1 MCESRLWAR
10 WARACTTALLI
21 VCSLVLL
28 ALSVRQAASVPLNHD
43 ESLSFAAFTWDR
55 SVLRSANHH
64 PLNTLLM
71 QGFWRVF
78 GSSEVSLRL
87 PNILAHGMYLAF
99 TLALVSR
106 FPNAGVKITGFILLN
121 LNPLALNYF
130 AVARGYGLALA
141 FQSASLYFLAAAHQ
155 EAAHRLPGAHTSD
168 GSARRPSGRLGSA
181 LAMAVAFA
189 AGVALT
195 ALMRLFIPQAGLTAF
210 VAAAALV
217 PFAASCATAMVGR
230 ARNDGSG
237 HTNSHKA
244 ISLERRLYL
253 SLGAAALA
261 LVSNYSFLNYYV
273 PLLCVGSWML
283 ADAAPI
289 VGARAERVAARLAVY
304 FAAGALACAVLVALF
319 SLQRAGELYLGGT
332 TGFMNDTVYDLVRS
346 FAVLRCLLT
355 GQNSGVI
362 CALGSTGRRSC
373 G

>member
-1 MCESRLWAR
+1 MRFWDPDATICLMCESRLWAR

-43 ESLSFAAFTWDR
+43 ESLSFAAFTWDLVSQIGEPPPTEYAVDAGVLACVRQLGGFSTATKHPGTRDVSRVYAGAGEPFSKRGCQDNRVHSAQPQSVGAELLCSGQGIRPCPRFQYKAVPPRRCTSR
-55 SVLRSANHH
+55 SGASLAWSAHVR
-64 PLNTLLM
+64 
-71 QGFWRVF
+71 RV
-78 GSSEVSLRL
+78 GLTALRL
-87 PNILAHGMYLAF
+87 PW
-99 TLALVSR
+99 V
-106 FPNAGVKITGFILLN
+106 GV
-121 LNPLALNYF
+121 
-130 AVARGYGLALA
+130 
-141 FQSASLYFLAAAHQ
+141 
-155 EAAHRLPGAHTSD
+155 
-168 GSARRPSGRLGSA
+168 
-181 LAMAVAFA
+181 AMAMAFA

-195 ALMRLFIPQAGLTAF
+195 ALMMLFIPQAGLRLTAF

-230 ARNDGSG
+230 ARNDGAG

-244 ISLERRLYL
+244 ISLECRFYL

-261 LVSNYSFLNYYV
+261 LMSNYPFLNYYV

-319 SLQRAGELYLGGT
+319 SLQRAGELYS
-332 TGFMNDTVYDLVRS
+332 VEPLV
-346 FAVLRCLLT
+346 L
-355 GQNSGVI
+355 
-362 CALGSTGRRSC
+362 
-373 G
+373 